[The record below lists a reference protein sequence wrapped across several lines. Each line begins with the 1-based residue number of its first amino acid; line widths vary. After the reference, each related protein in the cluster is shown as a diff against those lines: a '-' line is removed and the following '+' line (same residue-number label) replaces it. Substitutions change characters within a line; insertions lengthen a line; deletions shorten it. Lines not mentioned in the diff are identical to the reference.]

1 MNTKHNN
8 SFKILLVDDDPITNY
23 ISKIQL
29 KNLGFENIDAVENGK
44 QAIAYVKNECPN
56 LIFLDINMPI
66 MDGFEFLEWRK
77 ANNLCPS
84 TAIIVLTSSGR
95 PSDQKRAIEFQGV
108 IEYLEKPLNYDKIHQ
123 TLLKLRAEASNF

>member
-1 MNTKHNN
+1 MNTKLNN
-8 SFKILLVDDDPITNY
+8 SFKILLVEDDPITNY

-29 KNLGFENIDAVENGK
+29 KNLGFENVAAVENGQ
-44 QAIAYVKNECPN
+44 QAIDFIQNETPN

-95 PSDQKRAIEFQGV
+95 PSDQKRAIEFQSV
-108 IEYLEKPLNYDKIHQ
+108 IDYLEKPLNYDKIHQ

>member
-1 MNTKHNN
+1 MNTTLNN
-8 SFKILLVDDDPITNY
+8 SFKILLVEDDPITNY

-29 KNLGFENIDAVENGK
+29 KNLGFENVTAVENGQ
-44 QAIAYVKNECPN
+44 QAVDFIQNECPN

-77 ANNLCPS
+77 ANNLCLS

-95 PSDQKRAIEFQGV
+95 PSDQKRAIEFQNV
-108 IEYLEKPLNYDKIHQ
+108 IDYIEKPLNYEKINQ
-123 TLLKLRAEASNF
+123 TLLKLRDEAFKL